1 MFFFWIKI
9 LLAPS
14 RSIIIINIISLSCSC
29 FYLMKLQCAF
39 LLLFFSTFYT
49 HSWMCYLFE
58 FSGDFSHIII
68 IVTEKK
74 SDNNDDDDTISYQNE
89 IYFFLVH
96 VETTQ
101 SYNMYTLNDEYGFFS
116 LSIFR
121 SPSVSLSL
129 YNSFPR

>member
-1 MFFFWIKI
+1 
-9 LLAPS
+9 
-14 RSIIIINIISLSCSC
+14 
-29 FYLMKLQCAF
+29 
-39 LLLFFSTFYT
+39 
-49 HSWMCYLFE
+49 MCYLFE

-101 SYNMYTLNDEYGFFS
+101 SYNMYTLNDEYGFFFS
-116 LSIFR
+116 FYFSFALCF
-121 SPSVSLSL
+121 SVTI
-129 YNSFPR
+129 

>member
-1 MFFFWIKI
+1 
-9 LLAPS
+9 
-14 RSIIIINIISLSCSC
+14 
-29 FYLMKLQCAF
+29 
-39 LLLFFSTFYT
+39 
-49 HSWMCYLFE
+49 MCYLFE

-101 SYNMYTLNDEYGFFS
+101 SYNMYTLNDEYGFFLFLFFVRPLFLCHYIIRS
-116 LSIFR
+116 LANRDIDVIR
-121 SPSVSLSL
+121 DD
-129 YNSFPR
+129 NDEMK